1 MKLEVSFLF
10 QKGYQTLT
18 AFYNRDRHALPK
30 YVRKRQRALGN
41 MTEHRSILLLLIMQS
56 PVIDLVSVLKL
67 GVKGTAVQ
75 QDTLSVNYFKW
86 PWLTFPSTE
95 RAKLISHWTP
105 GEHKIVELLG
115 MRGKSPHRI
124 QNILLST
131 CESLISSKL
140 FLQGE
145 RCSI

>member
-30 YVRKRQRALGN
+30 YIRKRQRALGN
-41 MTEHRSILLLLIMQS
+41 MTERRSVLLLLIMQS

-75 QDTLSVNYFKW
+75 QDTLSVNYFK
-86 PWLTFPSTE
+86 
-95 RAKLISHWTP
+95 
-105 GEHKIVELLG
+105 
-115 MRGKSPHRI
+115 
-124 QNILLST
+124 
-131 CESLISSKL
+131 
-140 FLQGE
+140 
-145 RCSI
+145 